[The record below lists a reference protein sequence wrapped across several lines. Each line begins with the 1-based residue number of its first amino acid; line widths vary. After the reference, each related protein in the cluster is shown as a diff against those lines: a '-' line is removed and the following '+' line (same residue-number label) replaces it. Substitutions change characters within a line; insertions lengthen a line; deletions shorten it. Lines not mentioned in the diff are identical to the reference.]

1 MSKPQQPAITIDADD
16 FKPNTHTLPDPAAP
30 PLRGVVIDEDPGLV
44 VDEEQDLVGGLP
56 ARAVRN
62 ADGTV
67 TLPLRYPVA
76 LTVRSSAGATRT
88 ETYAELTFHRLTGA
102 DIRALQSASK
112 ESQPALLLARS
123 SRTREAVMSAVFDR
137 MDAADIADAS
147 LVVESF
153 FGAGRTNRG

>member
-1 MSKPQQPAITIDADD
+1 MSKPSQPAITIDLDETKAGAAA
-16 FKPNTHTLPDPAAP
+16 TAPAA
-30 PLRGVVIDEDPGLV
+30 VVVDDDPGLV

-62 ADGTV
+62 GDGTV
-67 TLPLRYPVA
+67 TLPLRFPVA
-76 LTVRSSAGATRT
+76 LTVRSSTGATRT
-88 ETYAELTFHRLTGA
+88 ESYAELTFHRLTGA

-123 SRTREAVMSAVFDR
+123 SRTREAVMNAVFDR

-147 LVVESF
+147 KVVESF
-153 FGAGRTNRG
+153 FGAGRTNQG